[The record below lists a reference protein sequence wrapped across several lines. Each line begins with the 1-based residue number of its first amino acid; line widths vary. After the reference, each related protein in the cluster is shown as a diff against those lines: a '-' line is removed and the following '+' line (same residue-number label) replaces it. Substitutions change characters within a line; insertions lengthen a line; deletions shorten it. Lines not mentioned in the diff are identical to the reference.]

1 MSPVFYRSLALAA
14 LLYVGLPGRSG
25 WLVPARGQ
33 PAGAAADKV
42 YTYVEQM
49 PQLPGGGSVPA
60 LTAAIQQRLV
70 LPPGTITGD
79 NKRVFVGLTV
89 GKQGQ
94 IEEAHLVV
102 QTPCPDLNAA
112 VLAAVR
118 QLPTLVPA
126 RQAGQPVRVAF
137 TVPLV
142 LVSAPAA
149 AATAAGSAEH
159 RESQTRRRAVALRQ
173 PGEADTTFLRRVLPV
188 SYPQSDDLLAATW
201 RPSQFGKQLFFSV
214 RGQAPEKQEP
224 EDYDT
229 NLFMLDPYQAGQY
242 AVQVFTVQNQGD
254 LTSLRAFFFAD
265 VNHDGQQ
272 ELLTISECSLREE
285 VEIARG
291 ERMTAHVTH
300 YQTLVFQYT
309 GLNGTGR
316 PQYRSYAGNTD
327 YLNEL
332 ATAAQV
338 RQALARHRSHPA
350 PVHPVPGKK

>member
-1 MSPVFYRSLALAA
+1 MPPAFYRSLALTA
-14 LLYVGLPGRSG
+14 LLYVGLPGRPG
-25 WLVPARGQ
+25 WLAPARSQ
-33 PAGAAADKV
+33 ALADDKV

-60 LTAAIQQRLV
+60 LTTAIQQRLV
-70 LPPGTITGD
+70 LPPGTIIGD
-79 NKRVFVGLTV
+79 SKRVFVGLTV

-94 IEEAHLVV
+94 IEEAHLV
-102 QTPCPDLNAA
+102 QTPRPDLDAT

-118 QLPTLVPA
+118 QLPTLVPG
-126 RQAGQPVRVAF
+126 RPAGQPVRVAF

-142 LVSAPAA
+142 LVGAPAA
-149 AATAAGSAEH
+149 ATEADSAEH
-159 RESQTRRRAVALRQ
+159 RERKTRTQAVALRQ

-188 SYPQSDDLLAATW
+188 SYPRSSDLLAATW

-214 RGQAPEKQEP
+214 RGQAPEKQAA

-229 NLFMLDPYQAGQY
+229 DLFVLDPYQPGWY

-254 LTSLRAFFFAD
+254 LTNLRAFFFAD

-291 ERMTAHVTH
+291 ERMTARATH

-309 GLNGTGR
+309 GLNGAGR
-316 PQYRSYAGNTD
+316 PRYQNYPGNTD
-327 YLNEL
+327 YLSEL

-338 RQALARHRSHPA
+338 RQALARHRPQSSPA
-350 PVHPVPGKK
+350 HPVPSKK